1 MECREQ
7 LSPPPS
13 NSNAGEKEFCSL
25 GGFTPEELCSTVSIP
40 EATNSLNRLQI
51 VESPKSLLKCSDGK
65 RSRLNSEAKGKVLF
79 YKKQDNVIWSDNE
92 LYSLILF
99 MMLFTDGKIWV
110 SHKNSKFWEDA
121 GKFVQ
126 QQSCT
131 AHCRT
136 GKAILVL

>member
-1 MECREQ
+1 MESREQ

-13 NSNAGEKEFCSL
+13 NSNAGEQEFRSL
-25 GGFTPEELCSTVSIP
+25 GGFTSEGLRSTVNIQ
-40 EATNSLNRLQI
+40 EATSSLNRLQI
-51 VESPKSLLKCSDGK
+51 VESPKSRLKCSDGK

-79 YKKQDNVIWSDNE
+79 YKKQDNVIWSDDE

-99 MMLFTDGKIWV
+99 MMLFTDGKAWV
-110 SHKNSKFWEDA
+110 AHKNSKFWEDA

-126 QQSCT
+126 QRSRT

-136 GKAILVL
+136 GKTILVH